1 MGPHTQNYTTAGSI
15 LGSLYSSKLPENKPV
30 QISHDRLSQQW
41 DAAVIAFKRLGAL
54 GRYIHIYIYDI
65 WGSYARFR
73 GLDLGVE
80 ISTEAFGVHRTHQQN
95 T

>member
-1 MGPHTQNYTTAGSI
+1 MGPHTPNDTTAGSI
-15 LGSLYSSKLPENKPV
+15 LGSLYSRKLPENKPV
-30 QISHDRLSQQW
+30 QISHDRISQQW
-41 DAAVIAFKRLGAL
+41 DAAVIAFKCLGAL
-54 GRYIHIYIYDI
+54 RRYIHMYDI

-80 ISTEAFGVHRTHQQN
+80 ISTEAFVVHRTHQQN